1 MMVSET
7 VINKSDDPTKDM
19 KQSTKIVFTL
29 LQDMRVYGKRIK
41 KVTDGAE
48 DEIEKLDRQIEKAQ
62 KELKKATASQ
72 SDNPNSKK
80 VAKIKEYELQLRKR
94 RREEMVK
101 VLSQLQ
107 EEFQRSQ
114 EILIKL
120 KSNIFQKDVV

>member
-19 KQSTKIVFTL
+19 KQSTKIVFTF
-29 LQDMRVYGKRIK
+29 LQDMRVYGKKIK
-41 KVTDGAE
+41 KVADAAE
-48 DEIEKLDRQIEKAQ
+48 DEIEKLDRQIKKAQ
-62 KELKKATASQ
+62 KELKKAAALQ

>member
-1 MMVSET
+1 MVSET

-19 KQSTKIVFTL
+19 KQSTKIVFTF
-29 LQDMRVYGKRIK
+29 LQDMRVYGKKIK
-41 KVTDGAE
+41 KVADAAE
-48 DEIEKLDRQIEKAQ
+48 NEIEKLDRQIKKAQ

-80 VAKIKEYELQLRKR
+80 VTKIKEYELQLRKR